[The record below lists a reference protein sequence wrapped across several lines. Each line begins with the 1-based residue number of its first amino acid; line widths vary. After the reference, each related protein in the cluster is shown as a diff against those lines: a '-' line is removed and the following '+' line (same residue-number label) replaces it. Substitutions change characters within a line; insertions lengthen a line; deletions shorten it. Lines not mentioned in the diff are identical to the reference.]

1 MHTIDQRILIPTPPD
16 IIWSLISDI
25 ARNPDWQEDCRSVSF
40 LTSRRE
46 GPGTRWRFTTEKGR
60 EAVAEIIAW
69 YQGLG
74 YEYNFIDGVP
84 YRENKGRIRL
94 QEIPEGTVVQWT
106 FSYELGG
113 PLGGVRNALGTSRQ
127 LENAMAASLK
137 TLWRESNRL
146 SASERDVVDA
156 KSLIR
161 EAPDVEAR
169 SQYKPRHAS
178 ALDEAAEAADSEA
191 GAAAEGIGQ
200 AAAEAKPEVLPA
212 IVIEADEPPITVED
226 TQPHPAV
233 TDEAVSEP
241 AASAEAVEAVD
252 EVAEPEFLGDLSRFE
267 PPVEEGDT
275 QPTKSQEAITDE
287 QIAAAD
293 SALAQDAD
301 EAVEPAPAEAQAE
314 PVTAV
319 VEQETAAA
327 DAPVSEPA
335 AVAEVAAEAEAESD
349 AELEVEQAADT
360 VEEQTAA
367 DELAPQKKRSRR
379 RRKKKHAPTP
389 ESEAQSEPEPELHA
403 APEAS
408 PEPEPEP
415 QPEPQTQPEPAPV
428 QQAAAPEREL
438 PPEDTAGKSIW
449 EIFGV
454 PRPAELDDIQPA
466 AAAVEASTPAV
477 EPAPVEAA
485 PAAVS
490 APFSAELPQTVPVE
504 FAPPRFGLRFRLRQS
519 KTRLRRPR

>member
-46 GPGTRWRFTTEKGR
+46 GPGARWRFTTEKGR

-137 TLWRESNRL
+137 TLWREANRL
-146 SASERDVVDA
+146 SASERDVIDA

-178 ALDEAAEAADSEA
+178 VLDEAAEAADSEA
-191 GAAAEGIGQ
+191 TAAAEDIGQ

-233 TDEAVSEP
+233 SDQAVVEPAVS
-241 AASAEAVEAVD
+241 AESVEAAD
-252 EVAEPEFLGDLSRFE
+252 DVAEPAFLGDLSRFE

-293 SALAQDAD
+293 SAPAPDAD
-301 EAVEPAPAEAQAE
+301 EAVEPAPAEALAE

-319 VEQETAAA
+319 LEPETAPA
-327 DAPVSEPA
+327 DVPVSETTG
-335 AVAEVAAEAEAESD
+335 VSQVAAEAEAESD
-349 AELEVEQAADT
+349 AELELEQEANT

-367 DELAPQKKRSRR
+367 DELTPPRKRSRR

-389 ESEAQSEPEPELHA
+389 DLEAQAESEPEPEVQA
-403 APEAS
+403 APAAS
-408 PEPEPEP
+408 TAPEPEPEP
-415 QPEPQTQPEPAPV
+415 QPEPEAQPEPEPV
-428 QQAAAPEREL
+428 QQVAAPERQL

-466 AAAVEASTPAV
+466 AAPQAS
-477 EPAPVEAA
+477 APVEAA
-485 PAAVS
+485 PVAVS
-490 APFSAELPQTVPVE
+490 APVSAELPQTAPVE

>member
-74 YEYNFIDGVP
+74 YEYNFIDGMP

-106 FSYELGG
+106 FSYDLGG
-113 PLGGVRNALGTSRQ
+113 PLGGMRNALGTSRQ

-137 TLWRESNRL
+137 TLWREANRL
-146 SASERDVVDA
+146 SASERDVIDA

-178 ALDEAAEAADSEA
+178 ALDEAAEAAHEA
-191 GAAAEGIGQ
+191 GAAAESKVE
-200 AAAEAKPEVLPA
+200 AAAEVQPEVLPA
-212 IVIEADEPPITVED
+212 IVIDADEPPITIED

-233 TDEAVSEP
+233 DVEAGAGEPPVSEP
-241 AASAEAVEAVD
+241 EAVD
-252 EVAEPEFLGDLSRFE
+252 QAVTAEAAEPAFLDDLARFE
-267 PPVEEGDT
+267 PPIEEHDT
-275 QPTKSQEAITDE
+275 QPTKSFEAITDE
-287 QIAAAD
+287 QIAASPD
-293 SALAQDAD
+293 SAGESAVSSAESEAVVDERTESAEQPEDVPATATAEPEGEPEAEPEADTGAPAELAGEAAVEETAPPSKRSRRRKRKKSKPAAEPEAQAAP
-301 EAVEPAPAEAQAE
+301 EAEPEAAPEPELQPEPVIEPEPEAEPQAEPELAKAVEPAPA
-314 PVTAV
+314 
-319 VEQETAAA
+319 
-327 DAPVSEPA
+327 AP
-335 AVAEVAAEAEAESD
+335 
-349 AELEVEQAADT
+349 
-360 VEEQTAA
+360 
-367 DELAPQKKRSRR
+367 
-379 RRKKKHAPTP
+379 
-389 ESEAQSEPEPELHA
+389 
-403 APEAS
+403 
-408 PEPEPEP
+408 
-415 QPEPQTQPEPAPV
+415 
-428 QQAAAPEREL
+428 AAAPEREL

-454 PRPAELDDIQPA
+454 PRPAELDDIK
-466 AAAVEASTPAV
+466 
-477 EPAPVEAA
+477 PVAA
-485 PAAVS
+485 PAAEVS
-490 APFSAELPQTVPVE
+490 APSVESAPVEIAVPVSAELPKPAPLE